1 MEKRLSYT
9 IVGTFVIVITLALFS
24 FLYWIT
30 KYGDNAIAHQ
40 YYKTYFTE
48 SVSGLS
54 LDSPV
59 KLRGVEIG
67 RVKSIS
73 ISKKNSEEVEVLLEI
88 NKGTPIK
95 KDTFALLDFQGIT
108 GLKHVE
114 LEGGSKDS
122 PLLVGKDETEIP
134 TIPSRK
140 SVVAMLYDSGESM
153 IEKLNVI
160 SEKANK
166 IISEKNVK
174 NIYKIIDNLSHTTT
188 YIDKNKHRLTEM
200 FDQIGSLKASV
211 ETNFA
216 AMSKD
221 FKSFKDSSKDFIEH
235 TKKFEDKLDPT
246 FIKLGHASD
255 RLGNAS
261 DMAQV
266 FFISVQKELDSGA
279 FNLSEIVERNLQTLN
294 DAAFSMKNTSLK
306 LNDVIEEFKQSPSDI
321 FYKVGT
327 KIPGPGERHE

>member
-9 IVGTFVIVITLALFS
+9 IVGTFVIAITLALFS

-30 KYGDNAIAHQ
+30 KYGDNAIEHH

-73 ISKKNSEEVEVLLEI
+73 ISEKNSEEVKVLLEI

-95 KDTFALLDFQGIT
+95 KDTFALLDSQGIT

-122 PLLVGKDETEIP
+122 PLLMGDDKTKIP
-134 TIPSRK
+134 TIPSKK
-140 SVVAMLYDSGESM
+140 SVIAMLYDSGESM

-166 IISEKNVK
+166 ILSEQNVQYLS
-174 NIYKIIDNLSHTTT
+174 NIIQNLSRTTT
-188 YIDKNKHRLTEM
+188 FIDENKHRLTEM
-200 FDQIGSLKASV
+200 FDQISLLKASV
-211 ETNFA
+211 ETNFNA
-216 AMSKD
+216 IEKD
-221 FKSFKDSSKDFIEH
+221 FKSFKDSSSDLIEH
-235 TKKFEDKLDPT
+235 TKKFEDKLTPT
-246 FIKLGHASD
+246 FDKLGRASD
-255 RLGNAS
+255 QLGDAS
-261 DMAQV
+261 DMAKL
-266 FFISVQKELDSGA
+266 FFRSVQKELDSGA
-279 FNLSEIVERNLQTLN
+279 FNLSDIVERNLQILN
-294 DAAFSMKNTSLK
+294 DAAFSIKDTSLK
-306 LNDVIEEFKQSPSDI
+306 LDDVIEEFKQSPSDI